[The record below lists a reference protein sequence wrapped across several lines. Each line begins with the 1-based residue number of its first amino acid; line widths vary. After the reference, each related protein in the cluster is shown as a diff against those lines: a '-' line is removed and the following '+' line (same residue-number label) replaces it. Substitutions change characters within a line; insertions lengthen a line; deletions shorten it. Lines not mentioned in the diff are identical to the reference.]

1 MSAPSKNQRSGPKV
15 KQPVPTCPK
24 GHVLTWVNIARRGR
38 KNMQALCECDGYTPI
53 RNERQK

>member
-1 MSAPSKNQRSGPKV
+1 MSAPSKNQRAGKRSV
-15 KQPVPTCPK
+15 QPVLTCSK
-24 GHVLTWVNIARRGR
+24 GHVKTWCNIAARGR